1 MDLIYSAFSFL
12 VAICI
17 LITFHELGHYVV
29 ARLCNVKVLRFSI
42 GIGKV
47 LFSRRFGADQ
57 TEWVIS
63 ALPLG
68 GYVKMLDLREQDEKT
83 LTQSELKREF
93 TRQSVWKRI
102 AIAAA
107 GPIANFLLAIIL
119 FSVLFMVG
127 IPEPIA
133 KLRQPATSTAAYQ
146 AGIRGGE
153 VVSAVDGQPITLW
166 SELRWKLLNAA
177 LNKQSTTLTIVA
189 ASSKDPD
196 QQSYQIE
203 LPLNQLSPDDLQT
216 NFLNKLGLNLA
227 LSKAQLGDPS
237 ADSPAARAG
246 LKKGDIIVQ
255 IDGKNIPDSLAL
267 IEAVQA
273 APNRLLHFTINR
285 AGALHE
291 LPVVPDAITVDGQL
305 IGKLK
310 IEVRSVPEMRT
321 HQDLLLLAAKKAV
334 QRTWNTSVIM
344 LKMLGKMITGQASLK
359 NVTGPLSIA
368 DYAGQTAKI
377 GWISYINFL
386 AFISISL
393 GVMNLL
399 PIPILD
405 GGHLLYYALEVLTGR
420 PVSAHFWEIGQRAG
434 IAVLML
440 LMVIAF
446 FNDINRLLPS

>member
-1 MDLIYSAFSFL
+1 MNLIYSALFFL

-17 LITFHELGHYVV
+17 LITFHELGHYLV
-29 ARLCNVKVLRFSI
+29 ARLCNVKVLRFSL

-47 LFSRRFGADQ
+47 LFSRRFGTDQ

-63 ALPLG
+63 ALPFG
-68 GYVKMLDLREQDEKT
+68 GYVKMLDLREKDEKT
-83 LTQSELKREF
+83 LTSSELKREF

-102 AIAAA
+102 AIVAA
-107 GPIANFLLAIIL
+107 GPVANFLLAVIL
-119 FSVLFMVG
+119 FSVSFMVG
-127 IPEPIA
+127 VPEPTA
-133 KLRQPATSTAAYQ
+133 KLRQPVTSTVAHL

-153 VVSAVDGQPITLW
+153 LVTAVNGQPITLW
-166 SELRWKLLNAA
+166 SELRWELLHAA
-177 LNKQSTTLTIVA
+177 LNKQAANLTLMA
-189 ASSKDPD
+189 ASSEDPG
-196 QQSYQIE
+196 QQSYQIR
-203 LPLNQLSPDDLQT
+203 LPLDQLSPDDLQT

-227 LSKAQLGDPS
+227 LSKAQLGAAEPDG
-237 ADSPAARAG
+237 PAARAG
-246 LKKGDIIVQ
+246 LEKGDTVIQ

-273 APNRLLHFTINR
+273 APNKPLYFTIDR
-285 AGALHE
+285 AGVRRE
-291 LPVVPDAITVDGQL
+291 FSVVPDSITVDGQL

-310 IEVRSVPEMRT
+310 VEVRSVPEMQT
-321 HQDLLLLAAKKAV
+321 HQDSLFIAVEKAA
-334 QRTWNTSVIM
+334 QRTWNTSVII
-344 LKMLGKMITGQASLK
+344 LKMLGKMMTGEASLK

-420 PVSAHFWEIGQRAG
+420 PVSARFWEIGQRAG
-434 IAVLML
+434 IAVLVL
-440 LMVIAF
+440 LMMIAF
-446 FNDINRLLPS
+446 FNDITRLLPS